1 MKGMS
6 LTTRILTCFFATFCT
21 ASLLGGPLLLVSLPD
36 EEHLA
41 IYEIN
46 PRNGQLTHLR
56 NHKTDSDP
64 GPMSVSQDGRI
75 LFLSLRNF
83 GGLASYAIE
92 KGGGEFKHLST
103 IKVDQDPAY
112 HWQDHSG
119 KWLITAYYHT
129 GRVSVHAV
137 DGDGVLSPEAVFFE
151 ETALNAHGV
160 AASNDNRFVYIPH
173 TGPNLIV
180 QFGFNDKTGQLT
192 ILKNGHL
199 KSADRT
205 GPRHLATHPSRPWLY
220 GDFEQGNKAV
230 FYQIQPN
237 GLLHPKQV
245 ISSVPADWPEGKGA
259 TARMTLSQDG
269 RFVYVA
275 NRGHNSIATF
285 RINQRSGNLSLVDI
299 YPTEPNPRSFV
310 ISPCGNWL
318 YAGGQDSG
326 KLAIFH
332 RNKRT
337 GGLTR
342 TGTTETGKRPW
353 WLQIIE

>member
-1 MKGMS
+1 VKAVP
-6 LTTRILTCFFATFCT
+6 TRILVCLFVSFYA
-21 ASLLGGPLLLVSLPD
+21 ASLFAEPLLLVSLPD

-41 IYEIN
+41 VYKIN
-46 PRNGQLTHLR
+46 SRNGQLTHLR
-56 NHKTDSDP
+56 NHKTESDP
-64 GPMSVSQDGRI
+64 GPMSVSQDGRT
-75 LFLSLRNF
+75 LFLSLRNY
-83 GGLASYAIE
+83 GGLASYAI
-92 KGGGEFKHLST
+92 GRDAIGLKHLST
-103 IKVDQDPAY
+103 VKVDQDPAY

-137 DGDGVLSPEAVFFE
+137 DENGILKQEAAFFD

-160 AASNDNRFVYIPH
+160 AASSDNRFVYIPH

-180 QFGFNDKTGQLT
+180 QFSFDDESGQLSV
-192 ILKNGHL
+192 LENGLL
-199 KSADRT
+199 KSADLT

-220 GDFEQGNKAV
+220 GDYEQGNKAV
-230 FYQIQPN
+230 FYQIQPD
-237 GLLHPKQV
+237 GLLHTKQV
-245 ISSVPADWPEGKGA
+245 ISSVPAEWPVGKGA
-259 TARMTLSQDG
+259 TARMTLSKDG

-285 RINQRSGNLSLVDI
+285 KINQRSGNLSLVGI

-310 ISPCGNWL
+310 ISPCGKWL

-326 KLAIFH
+326 NLAIFS

-337 GGLTR
+337 GVLTR
-342 TGTTETGKRPW
+342 TGTVKTGRRPW
-353 WLQIIE
+353 WLQIVE